1 MSFIRITRLQHQLR
15 ELHPL
20 LQLHQ
25 HRSGSFKVSPDTF
38 PGSETGT
45 PVKVRAIPVQQ
56 IHPTKIQVHQRVF
69 LFSVHLR
76 AQQYRWQIAQINTNL
91 NSNTNTN
98 ANINANTNTIINRQ
112 TIQNTVKINNEINNV
127 IRSTSQSAAPT
138 AITTTTSPSS
148 KGPLVD
154 LETLRLGKSTFPS
167 GGIRPL
173 ADVDPFQI
181 IGGHVSINS
190 PNPNVNVIVAQITD
204 SRVQHAVILDLKKTA
219 SGIPDR

>member
-1 MSFIRITRLQHQLR
+1 M
-15 ELHPL
+15 
-20 LQLHQ
+20 
-25 HRSGSFKVSPDTF
+25 
-38 PGSETGT
+38 
-45 PVKVRAIPVQQ
+45 
-56 IHPTKIQVHQRVF
+56 
-69 LFSVHLR
+69 
-76 AQQYRWQIAQINTNL
+76 
-91 NSNTNTN
+91 
-98 ANINANTNTIINRQ
+98 
-112 TIQNTVKINNEINNV
+112 

-219 SGIPDR
+219 SGIPEETLYHTDFYR